1 MDIGT
6 AKPTAEERTR
16 VRHHLIDVAEPDEIW
31 SLAVFQRAA
40 ARAIADIHERGK
52 LPLLVG
58 GTGQYIHAVIHGW
71 VPPVSKP
78 DAKLR
83 AVLEEL
89 AKTMGM
95 IGSIQSLH

>member
-58 GTGQYIHAVIHGW
+58 GTGQYIHAVTHGW

-89 AKTMGM
+89 AKTV
-95 IGSIQSLH
+95 